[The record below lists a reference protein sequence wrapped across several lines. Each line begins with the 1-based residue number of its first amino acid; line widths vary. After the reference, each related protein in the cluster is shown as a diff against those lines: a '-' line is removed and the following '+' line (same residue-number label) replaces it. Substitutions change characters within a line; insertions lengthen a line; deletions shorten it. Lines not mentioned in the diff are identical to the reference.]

1 MKITDLRTGRIY
13 EGEHVDTI
21 PGGSQA
27 TDEQLD
33 KYLGIGPSDKQYPYI
48 KRATKHKR
56 MVLLSEQGKYFV
68 LAVDERFWKVE
79 K

>member
-13 EGEHVDTI
+13 EGDHIDTI

-33 KYLGIGPSDKQYPYI
+33 KYLGIGPLSKQYPYVR
-48 KRATKHKR
+48 RAAKHKR
-56 MVLLSEQGKYFV
+56 MVLRDGQGNHFV
-68 LAVDERFWKVE
+68 LAVDERFWRVE
-79 K
+79 R

>member
-1 MKITDLRTGRIY
+1 MKITDLRTGRTF

-27 TDEQLD
+27 TDEQLE
-33 KYLGIGPSDKQYPYI
+33 KYLGIGPQDKQYPYI
-48 KRATKHKR
+48 RRATKHKR
-56 MVLLSEQGKYFV
+56 VVLLNKEGGYFV
-68 LAVDERFWKVE
+68 IPVDERFWKVE

>member
-1 MKITDLRTGRIY
+1 MKITDLRTSRVF
-13 EGEHVDTI
+13 EGEHIDTI

-27 TDEQLD
+27 TDYQLEA
-33 KYLGIGPSDKQYPYI
+33 YLGLGPLDKQYPYI

-56 MVLLSEQGKYFV
+56 MVLLQADGTYAV
-68 LAVDERFWKVE
+68 IPVDERFWEVE